1 MRQIIAGTAGHIDH
15 GKTALVRAL
24 TGIDTDRLDEEKR
37 RGISI
42 DIGFAHL
49 DLSDLR
55 VALIDVPGHE
65 KFIKNMLAGVTG
77 IDFVLFTVA
86 ANESIKP
93 QTREHFDI
101 CRLLGIQSGI
111 VALTKCDLVDED
123 TLGVARLEIE
133 DFVKNSFLQNAPI
146 IPVSS
151 VTGAGLDT
159 LRAAMTRIARAR
171 ASRDAT
177 QFFRMPV
184 DRSFLMPGFGS
195 IVTGTVLSGAVRL
208 EDELELYPSGESV
221 RVRGIQVQTEEVET
235 AVAGQRA
242 ALNITGAA
250 AEKLTRGSTLG
261 SKRIFAAT
269 TMIDGLLDLL
279 PSAKPLKN
287 GSPVHFHAGTAE
299 APGEVRTLENIPVVE
314 PGAKAMVRIVLKKP
328 MLLLPSDRFIIRMF
342 SPVVTIG
349 GGEVLDCD
357 PPRRL
362 SRAKLLARAH
372 KIASSSLSE
381 RLSFLV
387 SEAPEGIPISHLA
400 GRSGLRPEKI
410 LASLPPETH
419 RFDGWLMH
427 DTIAKA
433 RLSRWKDH
441 LAAFHKAKPLLR
453 GIGKEELRR
462 DLAKAPMRTF
472 EALLALDK
480 QFVLEGEFV
489 RLASHKLAMQDE
501 EREAS
506 LRIEAAFEKAGLQAP
521 VLSEVLAA
529 CGVDQTRAR
538 TLLQMLLRSGS
549 LVRFS
554 EDLILH
560 NTAARSLKQT
570 LATRKGQR
578 FSVGDFKDWT
588 GVSRKYAI
596 PLLEWLDRERI
607 TRRDGDARIVI

>member
-1 MRQIIAGTAGHIDH
+1 M
-15 GKTALVRAL
+15 RAL
-24 TGIDTDRLDEEKR
+24 TGIDTDRLEEEKR

-49 DLSDLR
+49 DLKDLR

-123 TLGVARLEIE
+123 TAGVAKLEIE

-151 VTGAGLDT
+151 VTGEGLDT
-159 LRAAMTRIARAR
+159 LRAAISRIALTK

-177 QFFRMPV
+177 QFFRMPI

-195 IVTGTVLSGAVRL
+195 IVTGTVLSGAVHS
-208 EDELELYPSGESV
+208 EDELELYPSGELV
-221 RVRGIQVQTEEVET
+221 RVRGIQVQGEE
-235 AVAGQRA
+235 AKLASAGQRA
-242 ALNITGAA
+242 ALNITGATP
-250 AEKLTRGSTLG
+250 EKLVRGSTLG
-261 SKRIFAAT
+261 SKRTFAVT
-269 TMIDGLLDLL
+269 TVLDGTLDLL

-287 GSPVHFHAGTAE
+287 GSPIHFHAGTAE
-299 APGEVRTLENIPVVE
+299 TPAEVRTLSTLPLIE

-328 MLLLPSDRFIIRMF
+328 LLLLPGDRFIIRKF

-349 GGEVLDCD
+349 GGQVLDCD
-357 PPRRL
+357 PPRRS
-362 SRAKLLARAH
+362 SRAKLSVRAH
-372 KIASSSLSE
+372 KLASSSLSE

-387 SEAPEGIPISHLA
+387 SEAPEGMPVAKLSA
-400 GRSGLRPEKI
+400 QTGLRPEKI
-410 LASLPPETH
+410 LASLPLEVH

-427 DTIAKA
+427 NELAKG
-433 RLSRWKDH
+433 RLSSWKSH
-441 LAAFHKAKPLLR
+441 LAAFHKAHPLLQGR
-453 GIGKEELRR
+453 GKEELRR
-462 DLAKAPMRTF
+462 DLPNAPMRAF
-472 EALLALDK
+472 EGLIALDK
-480 QFVLEGEFV
+480 QFVVEGEFV
-489 RLASHKLAMQDE
+489 RLVTHKLALQDD
-501 EREAS
+501 ERDAS
-506 LRIEAAFEKAGLQAP
+506 LKIEAAFEKAGLHAP
-521 VLSEVLAA
+521 ALSEVLAA

-538 TLLQMLLRSGS
+538 TLLQLLFREGR

-554 EDLILH
+554 DDFVLH
-560 NTAARSLKQT
+560 NAAAKSLKQT
-570 LATRKGQR
+570 LTSRKGQR
-578 FSVGDFKDWT
+578 FSVGDFKEWT

-596 PLLEWLDRERI
+596 PLLEWLDRERV
-607 TRRDGDARIVI
+607 TRRDGDARIVL